1 VHQRASTAAAGQGW
15 SGSPYLE
22 PPPVLS
28 PVEVVREAAAKVAVV
43 MVMEVLAEAMMVAV
57 MVAVQTLCTVV
68 ALLAPVDLGALV
80 GTMAV
85 AGLMEAEAVRMVAT
99 EAMEA

>member
-1 VHQRASTAAAGQGW
+1 MHQRASTAAAGQGW

-22 PPPVLS
+22 PPPILS

-85 AGLMEAEAVRMVAT
+85 VGLMEAEAVRMVAT